1 MAVALEPLT
10 FDRFKGIREFNGVN
24 YGGEI
29 SAITCKNVELVQTE
43 IGNNTGIK
51 TMAGN
56 KSAYTLPTG
65 YSIKG
70 VFASEQDNVIYR
82 FIYAET
88 ELKGTLFYININ
100 SEPTVLADDLT
111 VTGKCNGLTMSAT
124 AYDVFVFTNG
134 EEAYTVCFTSD
145 QTYGEQIKPLNFM
158 YGWKN
163 GTTYKYT
170 ITRNPAANDY
180 VYEANGDKTTTQI
193 TSVTTTSEGVVTS
206 INVGGTNYSYD
217 GKKTKTDKDGGKQYI
232 KFLAMTVWNGRL
244 VVATDYGV
252 RASHDNNI
260 YKWNDTNINDASSWY
275 INYTEKVTALYA
287 YTGGLFIFTDDNTD
301 FINGNPNNSS
311 SMLVTTA
318 GVGCH
323 SFDSIVKHDTYL
335 FFYSNIQKNIYM
347 IQNIDNGQ
355 TRPTGPLAKE
365 VQSAFKD
372 VKNIK
377 FYSCIYDNKNE
388 IWLLI
393 TDNRNRETTYIYNYN
408 LGEWTTRTGMAYNC
422 VCQINNSI
430 LTALGNKV
438 YYEFMNDNFD
448 GSYQAAEYQTCFI
461 NAGSNTNLKKQKT
474 PLLIVLND
482 SYVNDFYVQL
492 IINGKPKKAKHVKL
506 GGGNSGVYGSTE
518 EDLDAIPDNQVYGS
532 IETEEACAIY
542 GQYNPYSKKVVEIST
557 PQTWYTMSIRIFT
570 EGNGAGEGFYIY
582 SMELKNMKAK
592 LKTRGR

>member
-29 SAITCKNVELVQTE
+29 SAIECENVELVQTE

-51 TMAGN
+51 TMGGN
-56 KSAYTLPTG
+56 SERYVLSDPDYKTIG
-65 YSIKG
+65 DF
-70 VFASEQDNVIYR
+70 VSEQDNVVYR

-88 ELKGTLFYININ
+88 EAKGTLFYINI
-100 SEPTVLADDLT
+100 SDEPTVLVDDLT
-111 VTGKCNGLTMSAT
+111 VTGKCNGLTMSSS

-145 QTYGEQIKPLNFM
+145 AAYGAQVKPLNFM
-158 YGWKN
+158 YGWRN

-180 VYEANGDKTTTQI
+180 VYEANGDKTETQI
-193 TSVTTTSEGVVTS
+193 TSVTPSEGVVTS
-206 INVGGTNYSYD
+206 INVGETNYSYD

-232 KFLAMTVWNGRL
+232 KFLAMAVWNGRL

-301 FINGNPNNSS
+301 FLNANPNNAS

-365 VQSAFKD
+365 VQSAFNNVKD
-372 VKNIK
+372 LKM
-377 FYSCIYDNKNE
+377 YSCIYDNKNQ
-388 IWLLI
+388 IWVLI
-393 TDNRNRETTYIYNYN
+393 TDKFNNFKIYIYDYN
-408 LGEWTTRTGMAYNC
+408 QGEWVRREESKKINTLCVTGNAIY
-422 VCQINNSI
+422 
-430 LTALGNKV
+430 TGAGNKI
-438 YYEFMNDNFD
+438 YIEFLNNINFFK
-448 GSYQAAEYQTCFI
+448 SMYRTCFI
-461 NAGSNTNLKKQKT
+461 NAGSNTNIKKQKT

-482 SYVNDFYVQL
+482 NYVNDFYVRL
-492 IINGKPKKAKHVKL
+492 TVNGKQKKEKHIELKTIA
-506 GGGNSGVYGSTE
+506 SGVYGSINET
-518 EDLDAIPDNQVYGS
+518 LDVQPVEQTYGS
-532 IETEEACAIY
+532 TLTETPCAHY
-542 GQYNPYSKKVVEIST
+542 GTYNPYSKKVIEVST
-557 PQTWYTMSIRIFT
+557 PQTWYTMGIEIYT
-570 EGNGAGEGFYIY
+570 KTAGQGFYIY

>member
-1 MAVALEPLT
+1 MAVALEPLVYEK
-10 FDRFKGIREFNGVN
+10 FRGIREFNGVN

-29 SAITCKNVELVQTE
+29 SAITCDNVELVQTE

-56 KSAYTLPTG
+56 ATLYTITDEG
-65 YSIKG
+65 YKIKG

-82 FIYAET
+82 FIYAENNT
-88 ELKGTLFYININ
+88 KGRLYYIDIN
-100 SEPTVLADDLT
+100 SEPAVLIDDISLSAK
-111 VTGKCNGLTMSAT
+111 GECNGLTMSAT

-134 EEAYTVCFTSD
+134 EEAYTVCFTSE
-145 QTYGEQIKPLNFM
+145 QTYGEQVKPLNFM
-158 YGWKN
+158 YGWKSSGN
-163 GTTYKYT
+163 AYKYT

-180 VYEANGDKTTTQI
+180 VYEANGDKTETQI
-193 TSVTTTSEGVVTS
+193 TSVTTSQGGVVTS

-260 YKWNDTNINDASSWY
+260 YKWNDNPTIEADAWY

-301 FINGNPNNSS
+301 FLSANPNNAS

-335 FFYSNIQKNIYM
+335 FFYSNIKKNIYM

-365 VQSAFKD
+365 IQSAFKD
-372 VKNIK
+372 VKNLK
-377 FYSCIYDNKNE
+377 MYSCIYDNKNE
-388 IWLLI
+388 IWVLV
-393 TDNRNRETTYIYNYN
+393 TDNNNKYRCYIYDYN
-408 LGEWTTRTGMAYNC
+408 QGEWVTRSGIQYQT
-422 VCQINNSI
+422 VCQINNTI
-430 LTALGNKV
+430 LIFSVIFFEIYRFSQG
-438 YYEFMNDNFD
+438 Y
-448 GSYQAAEYQTCFI
+448 
-461 NAGSNTNLKKQKT
+461 
-474 PLLIVLND
+474 
-482 SYVNDFYVQL
+482 
-492 IINGKPKKAKHVKL
+492 KH
-506 GGGNSGVYGSTE
+506 N
-518 EDLDAIPDNQVYGS
+518 
-532 IETEEACAIY
+532 
-542 GQYNPYSKKVVEIST
+542 
-557 PQTWYTMSIRIFT
+557 
-570 EGNGAGEGFYIY
+570 
-582 SMELKNMKAK
+582 
-592 LKTRGR
+592 

>member
-1 MAVALEPLT
+1 MAVSLEPLI

-29 SAITCKNVELVQTE
+29 SAITCDNVELVQTE

-51 TMAGN
+51 TMSGN
-56 KSAYTLPTG
+56 TELYNLPEG

-70 VFASEQDNVIYR
+70 VFASEQDNIIYR

-88 ELKGTLFYININ
+88 DTKGVLFYVDIN
-100 SEPTVLADDLT
+100 STPQVLVDNIEKS
-111 VTGKCNGLTMSAT
+111 GMCNGLTMSSS
-124 AYDVFVFTNG
+124 AYDVFIFTNG
-134 EEAYTVCFTSD
+134 IEAYSVCFTTES
-145 QTYGEQIKPLNFM
+145 TYGDQVKPINFTES
-158 YGWKN
+158 G
-163 GTTYKYT
+163 GTKTYK
-170 ITRNPAANDY
+170 
-180 VYEANGDKTTTQI
+180 
-193 TSVTTTSEGVVTS
+193 
-206 INVGGTNYSYD
+206 
-217 GKKTKTDKDGGKQYI
+217 TDRLGNNI
-232 KFLAMTVWNGRL
+232 KFIAMAIWNGRL

-252 RASHDNNI
+252 RASHDNDI
-260 YKWNDTNINDASSWY
+260 YTWNDDPTTEADSWY

-301 FINGNPNNSS
+301 FLNANPNSSS

-323 SFDSIVKHDTYL
+323 NFNSIVKHDTYL

-372 VKNIK
+372 IK
-377 FYSCIYDNKNE
+377 DIKLYSCIYDNKNE
-388 IWLLI
+388 IWVLI
-393 TDNRNRETTYIYNYN
+393 TDNSNKQKTYIYDYN
-408 LGEWTTRTGMAYNC
+408 RGEWLTRSGMTITTLC
-422 VCQINNSI
+422 LINNTLLS
-430 LTALGNKV
+430 ALGKKV
-438 YYEFMNDNFD
+438 YVECTGDTYNGVYV
-448 GSYQAAEYQTCFI
+448 GSLYQTCFI

-482 SYVNDFYVQL
+482 SYTNDFYVQL
-492 IINGKPKKAKHVKL
+492 IVNGKPKKEKHIKL
-506 GGGNSGVYGSTE
+506 GKGSAGVYGSTE
-518 EDLDAIPDNQVYGS
+518 EQLEVTPDNQIYGS
-532 IETEEACAIY
+532 TEDTSENCAHY
-542 GQYNPYSKKVVEIST
+542 GEYNPYSKKVVEVST
-557 PQTWYTMSIRIFT
+557 PQTWYTLSIRILT
-570 EGNGAGEGFYIY
+570 RERGQGFYIY

>member
-1 MAVALEPLT
+1 MAVALDPLV
-10 FDRFKGIREFNGVN
+10 FDRFKGIREFNGIN

-29 SAITCKNVELVQTE
+29 SAINCENVELVQTE

-51 TMAGN
+51 TMGGN
-56 KSAYTLPTG
+56 SERYVLSDPDYETIG
-65 YSIKG
+65 DF
-70 VFASEQDNVIYR
+70 VSEQDNVVYR

-88 ELKGTLFYININ
+88 EAKGTLFYININ
-100 SEPTVLADDLT
+100 DEPTVLIDDLT

-145 QTYGEQIKPLNFM
+145 QSYGEQVKPLNFM
-158 YGWKN
+158 YGWKSSEN
-163 GTTYKYT
+163 AYKYT

-180 VYEANGDKTTTQI
+180 LYEANGDRTETQI
-193 TSVTTTSEGVVTS
+193 DSVSTSEDVVTG
-206 INVGGTNYSYD
+206 ITVGGTSYSYD
-217 GKKTKTDKDGGKQYI
+217 GKKTKLDYLGNDI
-232 KFLAMTVWNGRL
+232 KFLAMTTWNGCL

-252 RASHDNNI
+252 RGSHDNLI
-260 YKWNDTNINDASSWY
+260 YRWNDNPTDESKSWY

-301 FINGNPNNSS
+301 FLNANPINAS

-372 VKNIK
+372 VKDLK
-377 FYSCIYDNKNE
+377 MYSCIYDNKNE
-388 IWLLI
+388 IWVLI
-393 TDNRNRETTYIYNYN
+393 TDKFNNFKLYIYDYN
-408 LGEWTTRTGMAYNC
+408 HGEWVKREEFKKINTVCLIGNSIYTGAGNKIFIEF
-422 VCQINNSI
+422 INNI
-430 LTALGNKV
+430 
-438 YYEFMNDNFD
+438 NFFK
-448 GSYQAAEYQTCFI
+448 STYKTCFI
-461 NAGSNTNLKKQKT
+461 NAGSNTNIKKQKT

-482 SYVNDFYVQL
+482 NYVNDFYVRL
-492 IINGKPKKAKHVKL
+492 TVNGKQKKEKYIQLKTTP
-506 GGGNSGVYGSTE
+506 SGVYGSVNET
-518 EDLDAIPDNQVYGS
+518 LDIQPVEQTYGS
-532 IETEEACAIY
+532 TLTETPCAHY
-542 GQYNPYSKKVVEIST
+542 GTYNPYSKKVIEVST
-557 PQTWYTMSIRIFT
+557 PQTWYTMGIEIYT
-570 EGNGAGEGFYIY
+570 KTAGQGFYIY

>member
-1 MAVALEPLT
+1 MAVTLEPLT
-10 FDRFKGIREFNGVN
+10 YDRFKGIREFNGVN

-29 SAITCKNVELVQTE
+29 SAITCDNVELIQTE

-51 TMAGN
+51 TMQGN
-56 KSAYTLPTG
+56 AELYTLPSG

-88 ELKGTLFYININ
+88 EAKGTLFYININ
-100 SEPTVLADDLT
+100 DEPTILVDDLT

-145 QTYGEQIKPLNFM
+145 QSYGEQVKPLNFTVS
-158 YGWKN
+158 GSTK
-163 GTTYKYT
+163 TYKT
-170 ITRNPAANDY
+170 DY
-180 VYEANGDKTTTQI
+180 LGNA
-193 TSVTTTSEGVVTS
+193 
-206 INVGGTNYSYD
+206 
-217 GKKTKTDKDGGKQYI
+217 I
-232 KFLAMTVWNGRL
+232 KFLAMTTWNGCL

-252 RASHDNNI
+252 RGSHDNDI
-260 YKWNDTNINDASSWY
+260 YTWNDNPQDVSDSWY

-301 FINGNPNNSS
+301 FLNANPINTS

-372 VKNIK
+372 VKNIQM
-377 FYSCIYDNKNE
+377 YSCIYDNKNE
-388 IWLLI
+388 IWVFI
-393 TDNRNRETTYIYNYN
+393 TDNSNKFKCYIYNYN
-408 LGEWTTRTGMAYNC
+408 LGEWVTRSGMQMSSLC
-422 VCQINNSI
+422 LINNTI

-438 YYEFMNDNFD
+438 YYENMNNTFN
-448 GSYQAAEYQTCFI
+448 GVPVKARYQTCFI

-482 SYVNDFYVQL
+482 SYTNDFYVQL
-492 IINGKPKKAKHVKL
+492 IINGKPKKEKHVKL
-506 GGGNSGVYGSTE
+506 GGGAAGVYGTTE
-518 EDLDAIPDNQVYGS
+518 EELEITPDNQVYGS
-532 IETEEACAIY
+532 IEDTADNCAHY
-542 GQYNPYSKKVVEIST
+542 GEYNPYSKKVVEIST
-557 PQTWYTMSIRIFT
+557 PQTWYTMSIIIKTT
-570 EGNGAGEGFYIY
+570 EANQGFYIY